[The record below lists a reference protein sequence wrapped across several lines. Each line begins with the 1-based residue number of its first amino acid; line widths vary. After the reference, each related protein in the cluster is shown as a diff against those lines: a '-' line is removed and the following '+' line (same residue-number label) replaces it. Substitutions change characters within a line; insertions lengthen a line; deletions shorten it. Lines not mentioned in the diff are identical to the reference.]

1 MGDIMSD
8 REISASSLRGSTDD
22 AGATH
27 ADVWFDDYRFRNG
40 QRIARLLM
48 HYATLGEAH
57 RDAAGRIDNAIL
69 VLHWTGVD
77 ARALLTTNYTNALF
91 APGKPLD
98 ARRFFLIFP
107 DNVGHG
113 RSSKP
118 SDGMKTAFPNYG
130 YGDMVDL
137 QHRLVTD
144 VLGIERLRAV
154 VGMSMGGMHA
164 WLWAQAFPD
173 AMDGIMPVVS
183 LPMKISGRNLLWRRM
198 VINAI
203 RSDPAW
209 NNGRYEEPPKG
220 WLRAYE
226 IHRMMTDSVPH
237 LQSIIPDIDAAEQ
250 FLKAARAHGES
261 ADANDV
267 LYALE
272 ASADYDPEPR
282 LASIKAKVYA
292 LNFSDDELNPPCLN
306 AFDRLMPL
314 VPHGRFVTQEAS
326 GETTGHSTT
335 AHPRLW
341 SAHVADFMRALED
354 LKSTIDVGEN

>member
-1 MGDIMSD
+1 
-8 REISASSLRGSTDD
+8 
-22 AGATH
+22 
-27 ADVWFDDYRFRNG
+27 
-40 QRIARLLM
+40 M

-69 VLHWTGVD
+69 LLHWTRAD
-77 ARALLTTNYTNALF
+77 ARVLLTAEYVDALF

-107 DNVGHG
+107 DNIGHG

-137 QHRLVTD
+137 QHRLVAE

-164 WLWAQAFPD
+164 WQWAVAFPD
-173 AMDGIMPVVS
+173 AMDAIMPIAS
-183 LPMKISGRNLLWRRM
+183 LPAKISGRNLLWRRM
-198 VINAI
+198 VIDAI

-209 NNGRYEEPPKG
+209 NNGHYEEPPQG
-220 WLRAYE
+220 WLRAHA
-226 IHRMMTDSVPH
+226 IHRMMTDSVRH
-237 LQSIIPDIDAAEQ
+237 LQSIIPDIDAAGQ
-250 FLKAARAHGES
+250 FLKVALAQAGS

-272 ASADYDPEPR
+272 ASADYDPEPGI
-282 LASIKAKVYA
+282 AAIKAKVFA

-306 AFDRLMPL
+306 AFERFMPL
-314 VPHGRFVTQEAS
+314 VSHGRFVMQEGS
-326 GETTGHSTT
+326 RETTGHSTT
-335 AHPRLW
+335 AHPKLW
-341 SAHVADFMRALED
+341 SAHVADFMRELED
-354 LKSTIDVGEN
+354 ER

>member
-1 MGDIMSD
+1 MGDIVSD
-8 REISASSLRGSTDD
+8 RETP
-22 AGATH
+22 ATH

-40 QRIARLLM
+40 QRLARLRM

-69 VLHWTGVD
+69 LLHWTRAD
-77 ARALLTTNYTNALF
+77 ARVLLTTEYVDALF
-91 APGKPLD
+91 APGMPLD

-137 QHRLVTD
+137 QHRLVTE
-144 VLGIERLRAV
+144 VLGVERLRAV

-164 WLWAQAFPD
+164 WRWAQAFPD
-173 AMDGIMPVVS
+173 AMDGIMPIVS
-183 LPMKISGRNLLWRRM
+183 LPTKISGRNLLWRRM
-198 VINAI
+198 IIDAI

-209 NNGRYEEPPKG
+209 NDGHYDEPPEG
-220 WLRAYE
+220 WLRAYA
-226 IHRMMTDSVPH
+226 ILRMMTDSVPH

-250 FLKAARAHGES
+250 FLGPARAQAAS
-261 ADANDV
+261 IDANDV

-272 ASADYDPEPR
+272 ASADYDPEPE
-282 LASIKAKVYA
+282 LASIKANVFA
-292 LNFSDDELNPPCLN
+292 LAFSDDELNPASLN
-306 AFDRLMPL
+306 VLERCMPL
-314 VPHGRFVTQEAS
+314 VARGHFVMQGGS
-326 GETTGHSTT
+326 KETVGHSTT
-335 AHPRLW
+335 SHPRLW
-341 SAHVADFMRALED
+341 TAHVAAFMRELED
-354 LKSTIDVGEN
+354 ARWTHERACGPA

>member
-1 MGDIMSD
+1 
-8 REISASSLRGSTDD
+8 
-22 AGATH
+22 
-27 ADVWFDDYRFRNG
+27 
-40 QRIARLLM
+40 M

-69 VLHWTGVD
+69 VLHWTGAD
-77 ARALLTTNYTNALF
+77 ARALLTSNYRNALF

-98 ARRFFLIFP
+98 ANRFFLIFP

-154 VGMSMGGMHA
+154 LGMSMGGMHA
-164 WLWAQAFPD
+164 WQWAQAFPD
-173 AMDGIMPVVS
+173 AMGGIMPVVS

-198 VINAI
+198 VIDAI

-209 NNGRYEEPPKG
+209 NGGHYKEPPKS

-226 IHRMMTDSVPH
+226 IHRMMTDSVLH
-237 LQSIIPDIDAAEQ
+237 LQGIIPDIDAAEH
-250 FLKAARAHGES
+250 FLKLARAQAES

-267 LYALE
+267 LYAME
-272 ASADYDPEPR
+272 ASADYDPEPS
-282 LASIKAKVYA
+282 LASIKAKVFA
-292 LNFSDDELNPPCLN
+292 LNFSDDELNPASLN
-306 AFDRLMPL
+306 AFERFTPL
-314 VPHGRFVTQEAS
+314 VSRCRFVMQEAS
-326 GETTGHSTT
+326 SETTGHSTT
-335 AHPRLW
+335 AHPQLW
-341 SAHVADFMRALED
+341 SAHVADFMRELEN
-354 LKSTIDVGEN
+354 ER

>member
-1 MGDIMSD
+1 
-8 REISASSLRGSTDD
+8 
-22 AGATH
+22 
-27 ADVWFDDYRFRNG
+27 
-40 QRIARLLM
+40 M
-48 HYATLGEAH
+48 HYTTLGEAH
-57 RDAAGRIDNAIL
+57 RDAAGRIDNAML
-69 VLHWTGVD
+69 VLHWTGAD
-77 ARALLTTNYTNALF
+77 ARALLTANYMNALF
-91 APGKPLD
+91 APGQPLD

-118 SDGMKTAFPNYG
+118 SDEMKAAFPNYR

-137 QHRLVTD
+137 QHRLVTG

-154 VGMSMGGMHA
+154 IGMSMGGMHA
-164 WLWAQAFPD
+164 WQWAQAFPD
-173 AMDGIMPVVS
+173 AMDGVMPIAS

-198 VINAI
+198 IVDAI

-209 NNGRYEEPPKG
+209 NDGRYEEPPKG

-250 FLKAARAHGES
+250 YLKAARAQAES

-272 ASADYDPEPR
+272 ASADYDPEPG
-282 LASIKAKVYA
+282 LASMKAKVFA
-292 LNFSDDELNPPCLN
+292 LAFSDDELNPASLKL
-306 AFDRLMPL
+306 FERFKQQ
-314 VPHGRFVTQEAS
+314 VSRGRFVMQEAS
-326 GETTGHSTT
+326 AETTGHSTT
-335 AHPRLW
+335 AHPMLW
-341 SAHVADFMRALED
+341 SAHVADFMRELED
-354 LKSTIDVGEN
+354 ER